1 MTREAITNNLLSS
14 PIRARKNDE
23 DLGLTNAEAGFLVA
37 ALVNVSL
44 SSRTVVDLEWEI
56 EKAAP
61 CFILDGT
68 SQVDAQA
75 LICKIKRFPPQKRL
89 SLIAATALYYE
100 LDMVSHDTAL
110 AAVGLANPENFRKL
124 SRRT

>member
-1 MTREAITNNLLSS
+1 MARAANLSPSPIPNRLLSF
-14 PIRARKNDE
+14 PIRPQKNTDN
-23 DLGLTNAEAGFLVA
+23 LGLTNAEAGFLVA
-37 ALVNVSL
+37 ALVNVPL
-44 SSRTVVDLEWEI
+44 SSRTDVDLEWEI

-61 CFILDGT
+61 CFILDDT

-100 LDMVSHDTAL
+100 
-110 AAVGLANPENFRKL
+110 R
-124 SRRT
+124 